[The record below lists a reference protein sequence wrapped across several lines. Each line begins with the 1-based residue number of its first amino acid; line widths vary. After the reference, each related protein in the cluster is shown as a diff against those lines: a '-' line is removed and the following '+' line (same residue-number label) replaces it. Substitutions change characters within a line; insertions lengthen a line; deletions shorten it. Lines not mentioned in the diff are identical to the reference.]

1 MLVGYSS
8 SSDEEGSAEDAA
20 NGAGG
25 SSSKRAEN
33 AAAAGDSFP
42 LRKKLKTEKQLPK
55 TRYIRVIACER
66 MEFVFFHWGD
76 SKYNFVT

>member
-33 AAAAGDSFP
+33 AAAGDSFP